1 MYNGLLDSP
10 ALYNAGIYIRL
21 SQEDK
26 DKDKKKKDKEKEKK
40 KNKTDLPDIEIADHN
55 P

>member
-26 DKDKKKKDKEKEKK
+26 DKDKKYESESHAVCCCAFR
-40 KNKTDLPDIEIADHN
+40 KTPLSVR
-55 P
+55 

>member
-26 DKDKKKKDKEKEKK
+26 DKDKNMNLKVRVLPIKDKF
-40 KNKTDLPDIEIADHN
+40 
-55 P
+55 